1 MAPEVAFPGHSIIR
15 AKRVEHRIHTIRSH
29 KVMLDWDLAF
39 LYGVQTKTLNR
50 AVKRNRDRF
59 PQDFMFRLTRDELEN
74 LRFQNGTSR
83 GWGGRRHLPY
93 AFTEHGVA
101 MLSGVLRSRRAVR
114 VNIEIMRAFVRLRR
128 LAVSYEDLETKIE
141 ALEQKYDAQFRVVFD
156 AIRELMEP
164 PENPLLPIG
173 FRPTS
178 IASAETDLALR
189 QQGPLANGGDDR
201 PATLH

>member
-1 MAPEVAFPGHSIIR
+1 MSSPGHSIVR

-59 PQDFMFRLTRDELEN
+59 PQDFMFRLTREELED

-83 GWGGRRHLPY
+83 RWGGRRHLPY

-128 LAVSYEDLETKIE
+128 LAVPYEDLETKIE

-164 PENPLLPIG
+164 PENPLSPIG
-173 FRPTS
+173 FRP
-178 IASAETDLALR
+178 
-189 QQGPLANGGDDR
+189 
-201 PATLH
+201 

>member
-1 MAPEVAFPGHSIIR
+1 MVR
-15 AKRVEHRIHTIRSH
+15 AKTVEHRIHAIRSQ
-29 KVMLDWDLAF
+29 KVMLDRDLAF
-39 LYGVQTKTLNR
+39 LYGVQTKALNR

-59 PQDFMFRLTRDELEN
+59 PQDFMFRLTREELEN

-128 LAVSYEDLETKIE
+128 LAVSYEDLERKIE

-164 PENPLLPIG
+164 PESPPSPIG
-173 FRPTS
+173 FRP
-178 IASAETDLALR
+178 
-189 QQGPLANGGDDR
+189 
-201 PATLH
+201 